1 MTRLPA
7 LPILTALLALP
18 LIALAGCNKDQAEAT
33 PARPMQQAT
42 GAATAQVVA
51 PPLEAS
57 EVRIANDLAEYSY
70 SYPAAAAAIPELKA
84 LLDEDRDGRRGSL
97 FHDAREARLE
107 ARANDYPF
115 RPYALGYDW
124 QVVTELPGWLSLSAG
139 VFSDTGGAHPNHW
152 PEALLWDK
160 NAKQRRKAADLF
172 VSPEALAAAISD
184 PFCAELD
191 RQRAERRGMP
201 VDPSSGDEFDQC
213 IDPTKEAVILG
224 SSNGQAFDR
233 IGVLVGPYSAG
244 PYAEGDYEVTL
255 PVTAAVMKA
264 LKPQYRSSFSIG
276 R

>member
-1 MTRLPA
+1 ML
-7 LPILTALLALP
+7 LP
-18 LIALAGCNKDQAEAT
+18 LIALSGCNKEDAERAQAKPVQQVAAPAQAPT
-33 PARPMQQAT
+33 P
-42 GAATAQVVA
+42 
-51 PPLEAS
+51 PPPEAS
-57 EVRIANDLAEYSY
+57 EVKISNDLAEFSY
-70 SYPAAAAAIPELKA
+70 AYPAAAAAIPELKA

-107 ARANDYPF
+107 AKANDYPF

-160 NAKQRRKAADLF
+160 NAKQRRAAADLF
-172 VSPEALAAAISD
+172 VSPQALAGAIRD

-191 RQRAERRGMP
+191 KQRAERRGAR

-213 IDPTKEAVILG
+213 IDPLKEAVILG
-224 SSNGQAFDR
+224 SSNGKTFDR
-233 IGVLVGPYSAG
+233 IGILVGPYSAG
-244 PYAEGDYEVTL
+244 PYAEGDYEVTV
-255 PVTAAVMKA
+255 PVTGAVMRA
-264 LKPQYRSSFSIG
+264 LKPHYRASFAIG